1 MNRSIPLRDT
11 ECWVFDLDNTLY
23 PASNGLMAE
32 VSSRMT
38 LFVAR
43 VLDVAADEALVEQ
56 KQLYRKHGTTL
67 RGLMDEYAVDPW
79 SFLDFVHQVDYG
91 QVDPSPRLAE
101 ALLALPG
108 RKIVFTN
115 ASTKHAERVLDR
127 LGVAHHFE
135 GVFDVAAASWQP
147 KPHPTAYQTLVERHQ
162 ITPARSVM
170 VEDIAPNL
178 EPAAALGMT
187 TVWLRHKDATAPAWT
202 TPGEASD
209 YVHHKIG
216 NLIEW
221 LGSLSASQS
230 QPLDR

>member
-1 MNRSIPLRDT
+1 MNRSIPLRDS

-38 LFVAR
+38 LFVAN
-43 VLDVAADEALVEQ
+43 VLGVAADEALVEQ

-67 RGLMDEYAVDPW
+67 RGLMEKYAVDPW

-91 QVDPSPRLAE
+91 QVDPSPHLAE

-127 LGVAHHFE
+127 LGIAHHFE
-135 GVFDVAAASWQP
+135 GVFDVAAAEWQP
-147 KPHPTAYQTLVERHQ
+147 KPHPKAYQTLVERHQ

-187 TVWLRHKDATAPAWT
+187 TVWLHHEDATAPAWT
-202 TPGEASD
+202 APGETSD

-221 LGSLSASQS
+221 IGSLSTSQP